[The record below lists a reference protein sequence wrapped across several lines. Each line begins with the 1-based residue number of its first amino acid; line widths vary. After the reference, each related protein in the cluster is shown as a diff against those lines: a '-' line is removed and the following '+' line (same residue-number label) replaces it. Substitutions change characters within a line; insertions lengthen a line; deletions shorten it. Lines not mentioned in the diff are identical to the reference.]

1 MRLFIAVVPP
11 PAAVDELTAAV
22 RPLRRL
28 PDAEPLRWTA
38 PDTWHLT
45 LAFLGEVAEESLP
58 ELEQRLGRAAHRHR
72 VMQLRFAGAGRF
84 GDRTLWTGVRGDT
97 QELRRLAESAQA
109 AARHTGLPVDD
120 DRPYRAHLT
129 LARSSVPRGGNDRRR
144 GHGPDLRG
152 LKTALEDFEGQQWE
166 AADLRLVR
174 STLGSG
180 PAHYTVL
187 RSWPLDR
194 PADGPPE
201 PAG

>member
-11 PAAVDELTAAV
+11 QAAVDELAAAV

-28 PDAEPLRWTA
+28 PDAEPLRWTS
-38 PDTWHLT
+38 PGTWHLT
-45 LAFLGEVAEESLP
+45 LAFLGEVAEESVP

-72 VMQLRFAGAGRF
+72 VMRLRFAGAGRF

-97 QELRRLAESAQA
+97 LELRRLAESAQA

-129 LARSSVPRGGNDRRR
+129 LARGGGDRRR
-144 GHGPDLRG
+144 GRGSDLRG
-152 LKTALEDFEGQQWE
+152 LKAALEDFEGQQWE

-174 STLGSG
+174 STLGAG
-180 PAHYTVL
+180 PAQHTLL

-194 PADGPPE
+194 PADGPPQAPE
-201 PAG
+201 